1 MTGQN
6 GTSEPIQDVTPDLG
20 EISRELREKA
30 NEIRKDAVS
39 TLHQAAET
47 IRREARE
54 NTEDNGVHKTADDVA
69 TGLEKAAN
77 YLNNHSVEDMGAE
90 ATQAVKNNPVPAL
103 LLIFGIG
110 LLIGMLLRGGGR
122 KA

>member
-6 GTSEPIQDVTPDLG
+6 GTNEPIQDVTPDLS

-54 NTEDNGVHKTADDVA
+54 NTEDDGVHKTADDVA

-90 ATQAVKNNPVPAL
+90 ATQAVKNNPLPAL
-103 LLIFGIG
+103 LLVLGIG
-110 LLIGMLLRGGGR
+110 LIIGLLLRGGR
-122 KA
+122 KS